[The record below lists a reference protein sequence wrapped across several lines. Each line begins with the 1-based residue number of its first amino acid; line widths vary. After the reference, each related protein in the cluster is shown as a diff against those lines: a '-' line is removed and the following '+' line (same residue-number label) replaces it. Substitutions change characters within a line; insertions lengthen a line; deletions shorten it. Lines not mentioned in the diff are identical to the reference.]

1 MSKSIDKQRNLC
13 YHKDVQKVIAILSS
27 FCYYKMLSNYY
38 KKITNITKI
47 TKRFR
52 CQKWC
57 MYYVVAHNKFEI
69 LTRTNIR
76 R

>member
-27 FCYYKMLSNYY
+27 FCYYKMLPNYY

-52 CQKWC
+52 CQK
-57 MYYVVAHNKFEI
+57 
-69 LTRTNIR
+69 
-76 R
+76 